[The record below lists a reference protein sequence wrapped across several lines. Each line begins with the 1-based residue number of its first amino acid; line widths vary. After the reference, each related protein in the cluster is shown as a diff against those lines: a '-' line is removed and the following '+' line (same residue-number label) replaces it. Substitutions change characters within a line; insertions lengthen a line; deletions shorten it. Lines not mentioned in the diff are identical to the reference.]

1 MVRIPDDVLA
11 RLKAEARPSA
21 GLRPTL
27 DPMTAAHQHPDLH
40 ELVDQLSPAQADA
53 VRAVVLQLVTH
64 EPAAAE
70 TEAAPRKRRELAFAA
85 IGATKHG
92 ITTTMEQALADGFG
106 RD

>member
-1 MVRIPDDVLA
+1 
-11 RLKAEARPSA
+11 
-21 GLRPTL
+21 
-27 DPMTAAHQHPDLH
+27 MTAVHQHPDLH
-40 ELVDQLSPAQADA
+40 ELVDRLNPAQADA
-53 VRAVVLQLVTH
+53 VRAVVLQLATST
-64 EPAAAE
+64 ADDSSE